1 MRGDLAQARQKSQ
14 QAADIRRDLGEQLN
28 SAVSQTQLA
37 NIALEED
44 QAAESEGLIRTALAE
59 FEKEK
64 LSDNQ
69 AVAQALL
76 TLIML
81 KQGRVDDALK
91 TADRAVSLSRQ
102 SGDRQARFNSEL
114 ANAKALAAS
123 GKSADGLNRLQ
134 AVLTEA
140 KKYGYLNYE
149 YQARLALGDVEIK
162 AGKTAAGRSRLTA
175 LNQDATQS
183 GFLLVARK
191 AERILGHS

>member
-1 MRGDLAQARQKSQ
+1 M
-14 QAADIRRDLGEQLN
+14 
-28 SAVSQTQLA
+28 SQTQLA

-44 QAAESEGLIRTALAE
+44 HAAESEGLIRTALAE

-81 KQGRVDDALK
+81 KQGRVDDALR
-91 TADRAVSLSRQ
+91 TANRAVSLSRQ

-140 KKYGYLNYE
+140 RKYGYLNYE
-149 YQARLALGDVEIK
+149 YQARLAHR
-162 AGKTAAGRSRLTA
+162 RSR
-175 LNQDATQS
+175 NEGRQS
-183 GFLLVARK
+183 RSRAIPSGRPQPGCHAHRLCSCGTKSRADSRPFL
-191 AERILGHS
+191 S